1 METINI
7 SSYKKRKISNDTT
20 TSQIYQNQ
28 NKKMIIFNLSELEN
42 KINALTEKISTFDSK
57 IDTMLDK
64 LNKLKTTKLIDETN
78 SRVKFLEYTIEN
90 LTKEINDL
98 QVHALHGSFYNNNAS
113 KDIQKLDSINQS
125 QSQHIYY

>member
-1 METINI
+1 MEIRNT

-42 KINALTEKISTFDSK
+42 KIDVLTQKISTFDKK
-57 IDTMLDK
+57 IDVILEK
-64 LNKLKTTKLIDETN
+64 INKIKTTKLIDETN
-78 SRVKFLEYTIEN
+78 TRVKYLEYTIEN

-98 QVHALHGSFYNNNAS
+98 QVHALHGSLYNNNAS
-113 KDIQKLDSINQS
+113 KDLQKLDNLNQS
-125 QSQHIYY
+125 QLQHIYY